1 MTLRFSF
8 LKISSGAVEGI
19 PAARRAEVSI
29 SSLGVSNVERLWGR
43 ITRVQPA
50 SRSNDGWNT
59 RLIFS

>member
-29 SSLGVSNVERLWGR
+29 SSLGVSNVERLWGESR
-43 ITRVQPA
+43 GCNPRVVSMMVGTPGQ
-50 SRSNDGWNT
+50 
-59 RLIFS
+59 FSL